1 MAKTSILEKTLNRDR
16 FILIGGLIGIIA
28 ISWIYILMGAG
39 MNMSTQEMTG
49 TAQSPEMS
57 NMMMSPIT
65 WTLNYAL
72 LMFFMWWI
80 MMIAMMLPSASPT
93 ILLYGLVSKKNYN
106 QKQGILLTSIFTW
119 GYIIIWGVFSIV
131 ATALQWYFESIDLL
145 TPMMSSSSNIFG
157 SSILITAGLYQLTPL
172 KRSCLRLC
180 QHPIQFLN
188 SHWHKGKIG
197 AFRMGIF
204 HGTYCLACCWFLM
217 GLLFF
222 GGVMNLYWITGLTI
236 YVLLEKL
243 IPSKHW
249 LGTLS
254 GITLIIWG
262 ILLIA

>member
-57 NMMMSPIT
+57 NIMMSPIT

-106 QKQGILLTSIFTW
+106 QKQSI
-119 GYIIIWGVFSIV
+119 
-131 ATALQWYFESIDLL
+131 
-145 TPMMSSSSNIFG
+145 
-157 SSILITAGLYQLTPL
+157 
-172 KRSCLRLC
+172 
-180 QHPIQFLN
+180 
-188 SHWHKGKIG
+188 
-197 AFRMGIF
+197 
-204 HGTYCLACCWFLM
+204 
-217 GLLFF
+217 
-222 GGVMNLYWITGLTI
+222 NL
-236 YVLLEKL
+236 
-243 IPSKHW
+243 
-249 LGTLS
+249 
-254 GITLIIWG
+254 
-262 ILLIA
+262 